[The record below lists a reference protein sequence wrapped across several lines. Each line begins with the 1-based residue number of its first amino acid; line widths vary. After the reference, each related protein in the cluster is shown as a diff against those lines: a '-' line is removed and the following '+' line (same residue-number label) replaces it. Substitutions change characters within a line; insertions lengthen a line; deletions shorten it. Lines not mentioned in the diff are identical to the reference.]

1 MKTKGNK
8 QIKIICDSII
18 FQKQCGINKGR
29 QMTYKGM
36 SKKTKQTFLNTQ
48 KKTMD
53 KFDDNN
59 GK

>member
-36 SKKTKQTFLNTQ
+36 SKKKEANIFKHT